1 MRQLTIKELAPYLP
15 YNLRILRPDNRTIL
29 TVCGLTTYGINNRW
43 HYHFKENGN
52 TIGDMQSKG
61 NKPILRP
68 LSDLTVE
75 IEHNGEKFV
84 PIEKLLHIAQENLY
98 GYKIDSLFKIISGES
113 FLTEDSWA
121 FIQHSERGR
130 NAIFYRQ
137 TNQFR
142 WFEYM
147 VDGDIIRIDELVLFQ
162 KLFEWHFDVYG
173 LIPDNLAIDI
183 NKI

>member
-1 MRQLTIKELAPYLP
+1 MRQLTIEHLAPYLP
-15 YNLRILRPDNRTIL
+15 YGLKVSVNNTEYKMTCDDNIYHVTLSIIDTIE
-29 TVCGLTTYGINNRW
+29 GLA
-43 HYHFKENGN
+43 
-52 TIGDMQSKG
+52 
-61 NKPILRP
+61 KPILGP
-68 LSDLTVE
+68 LSDLTKE
-75 IEHNGEKFV
+75 IEHNGERFV

-113 FLTEDSWA
+113 FSTEDSWA

-147 VDGDIIRIDELVLFQ
+147 VDGDIIRIDELALFQ
-162 KLFEWHFDVYG
+162 KLFEWHFDVYR